1 MQKLL
6 KWEKELKFLLTIFF
20 NNQWMSPQKKDF
32 LIKNANIDKA

>member
-20 NNQWMSPQKKDF
+20 NNQWMSTQKKDF
-32 LIKNANIDKA
+32 FNKNVINDEA